1 MFKGISSDQEQQQ
14 QLEKARKVQLLPGRV
29 DREGHYRVHP
39 SSPAYIFQLSVF
51 LFQRWEFQ
59 DVAVECEKTLN
70 TDFGQGK
77 SSQHLQTCFFHSTLH
92 ICVYIYVYICALLS
106 FHLHRRM
113 KRRYKVCNVK
123 WLKLSLNWPVR
134 RKLDK
139 DVKKDPHLF
148 HHLGRKYPP

>member
-1 MFKGISSDQEQQQ
+1 MSKKYRDLNMFKGISSDQEQQQ

-39 SSPAYIFQLSVF
+39 SSPTYIFQLSVF

-92 ICVYIYVYICALLS
+92 ICVYIRIYLCSPLLPS
-106 FHLHRRM
+106 PQADEKEIQSLQRE
-113 KRRYKVCNVK
+113 VAEAES
-123 WLKLSLNWPVR
+123 KLASQEKTR
-134 RKLDK
+134 
-139 DVKKDPHLF
+139 
-148 HHLGRKYPP
+148 